1 MKTSSGLGLGPGR
14 SCAMLTQLLLQL
26 FYCVCRMMILASRVP
41 ALSAMAG
48 ALAWFL
54 LLVRVGV
61 ACSSLYSA
69 VSSAYM
75 RVARHGT

>member
-1 MKTSSGLGLGPGR
+1 
-14 SCAMLTQLLLQL
+14 
-26 FYCVCRMMILASRVP
+26 MMILASRVP

-61 ACSSLYSA
+61 TCGSLYSA

-75 RVARHGT
+75 RVARHGA